1 MPYALNL
8 LSAII
13 NQFME
18 HEKALFQD
26 KKEEFFGVFS
36 LYFRDL
42 VYNCLII
49 LRQHSLSASDAYVN
63 QTGEQNVKI
72 GIHRVRAIEQL
83 RTLFVAL
90 GRQGS
95 IKESPLLSELMRRK
109 VIETMLFMIKTFP
122 YCSISHQQAIL
133 ILNSL
138 KEAFDA
144 QDLATLKEFVRTEL
158 VDSENYRFVSGRQT
172 SGMNMG
178 QIIQIAF
185 ELRNI
190 TQQAIDDASS
200 DDSDDA
206 DDKTLEQ
213 RKEMAN
219 WQRFCKDKIEKI
231 EKVWNRKLDEKQ
243 KEEEEDKG
251 DEADEFE
258 AKLKRMEQREN
269 HIGEILANMP
279 NRRRDNVQHAKGG
292 SFVQVSVP
300 DKDIAEAAKKAEE
313 QRAKDDSDRKQK
325 EANLFN
331 QNQYWKVPDQ
341 YDLDELLAEQDDEAQ
356 TKPLSVQ
363 VQSSERS
370 GFDPE
375 SPIFAAIKTEDV
387 PDDVDAKPQE
397 EQKSEQK
404 EPLAAGELEQASATG
419 DAQTQE

>member
-1 MPYALNL
+1 
-8 LSAII
+8 
-13 NQFME
+13 
-18 HEKALFQD
+18 
-26 KKEEFFGVFS
+26 
-36 LYFRDL
+36 
-42 VYNCLII
+42 
-49 LRQHSLSASDAYVN
+49 
-63 QTGEQNVKI
+63 
-72 GIHRVRAIEQL
+72 
-83 RTLFVAL
+83 
-90 GRQGS
+90 
-95 IKESPLLSELMRRK
+95 
-109 VIETMLFMIKTFP
+109 
-122 YCSISHQQAIL
+122 
-133 ILNSL
+133 
-138 KEAFDA
+138 
-144 QDLATLKEFVRTEL
+144 
-158 VDSENYRFVSGRQT
+158 
-172 SGMNMG
+172 
-178 QIIQIAF
+178 
-185 ELRNI
+185 
-190 TQQAIDDASS
+190 
-200 DDSDDA
+200 
-206 DDKTLEQ
+206 
-213 RKEMAN
+213 
-219 WQRFCKDKIEKI
+219 
-231 EKVWNRKLDEKQ
+231 
-243 KEEEEDKG
+243 
-251 DEADEFE
+251 
-258 AKLKRMEQREN
+258 
-269 HIGEILANMP
+269 MP